1 MPAEGAVD
9 LDPRSLGVYVVTSA
23 GPSGRGHEGVA
34 AAAIEGGATTVQLR
48 APELSDE
55 DLLPIASRLAAR
67 CREAG
72 VLFVVNDRV
81 EVALVSRADGAHVGQ
96 KDDPAGARTRLGPG
110 PVLGIS
116 VRSVDEA
123 HAARSAGADYLGVTV
138 WATATKPEAD
148 ARGIEGLREVVAASS
163 LPVVGIG
170 GIVPANAGAVLSAGA
185 VGVAVVSAVAAT
197 KDPAATVRELRRIVD
212 AHHATGKARGHG

>member
-1 MPAEGAVD
+1 MD

-23 GPSGRGHEGVA
+23 GRPDRGHEDIA
-34 AAAIEGGATTVQLR
+34 ATAIEGGATAVQLR
-48 APELSDE
+48 APELADE
-55 DLLPIASRLAAR
+55 ELVTIASRLAVR

-81 EVALVSRADGAHVGQ
+81 EVALASGADGAHVGQ
-96 KDDPAGARTRLGPG
+96 DDDPAGARGRLGPR
-110 PVLGIS
+110 PLLGIS

-123 HAARSAGADYLGVTV
+123 RAARAAGADYLGVTV
-138 WATATKPEAD
+138 WATGTKPD
-148 ARGIEGLREVVAASS
+148 AHPRGIEGLREVAAASP

-185 VGVAVVSAVAAT
+185 AGVAVVSAVADAQ
-197 KDPAATVRELRRIVD
+197 DPAGAVRELRRIVD
-212 AHHATGKARGHG
+212 ARRTTGEAREHG